1 MKPRIRRLKADY
13 DKMVSE
19 FTGHKYISFES
30 NNDNSEFP
38 EKYFVTFRG
47 IESVKLAKD
56 SDKENRKVEPIK
68 IHKAEIYLHSDYP
81 RIKPQCF
88 LLTEIFHPN
97 IRKSSPN
104 DICIGDYWSSGETL
118 VDIVY
123 QIGEMIMFQNYNVK
137 SPLNGIAAK
146 WAKENEN
153 LFPIDSTNI
162 RSAEPEINLYEKEN
176 IEIELK

>member
-1 MKPRIRRLKADY
+1 MRPRVRRLKSDY
-13 DKMVSE
+13 ESMLSE
-19 FTGHKYISFES
+19 FTKHKYISFES
-30 NNDNSEFP
+30 LNENSEYP
-38 EKYFVTFRG
+38 DKYIVHYKN
-47 IESVKLAKD
+47 ISSVRLSAD
-56 SDKENRKVEPIK
+56 SQKGNILVDRITL
-68 IHKAEIYLHSDYP
+68 HTAEIYLHNEYP

-123 QIGEMIMFQNYNVK
+123 QIGEMIMFQNYNIK
-137 SPLNGIAAK
+137 SPLNGVAAK
-146 WAKENEN
+146 WARENES

-162 RSAEPEINLYEKEN
+162 RSPELDVKLTAKKN
-176 IEIELK
+176 IDIELK